1 MNWRTPITL
10 VVLLGVLLGAAYYG
24 WNTIVSPGDD
34 KKSAA
39 PDEPSNQPCNKKT
52 TIKKGSRI
60 DAGDVRINVY
70 NGGTRTGLAG
80 DTMDGLVAKGFKR
93 GVADNLPSN
102 INAPWGNVSIV
113 LPGGEAIPQV
123 RLVRNQFIGV
133 VKLIH
138 APGRRQQH
146 RRRGG
151 RQLSGAEADVANIR
165 ARQPTG
171 QDLRLTTRGSGR

>member
-1 MNWRTPITL
+1 VNWRTPITL

-39 PDEPSNQPCNKKT
+39 PDEPSNQPCKKKT

-138 APGRRQQH
+138 GPADGSSIDVVVGDSFRGLRQTSQTFV
-146 RRRGG
+146 RVNRPVKTC
-151 RQLSGAEADVANIR
+151 A
-165 ARQPTG
+165 
-171 QDLRLTTRGSGR
+171 